1 MLYLGIM
8 GLKQKI
14 LFICDKNE
22 RTSFGRLTMNLLDA
36 VHEKYDAHVLWLK
49 TPKFFPD
56 EVAAKKPA
64 SVPVEDARG
73 FTAHEV
79 WAKSLYTGFFAF
91 RSPLKKV
98 LREVAPD
105 IVFFIR
111 PELGFL
117 VPIAK
122 SACPSTKSVMFVHD
136 TFAETLYP
144 HSVKFKLLNMF
155 FIRPTVCADS
165 FVYNSGWTRGEAAK
179 YFGKKM
185 ADAPGKVI
193 GCPIDSALF
202 NAPET
207 PVTKEERA
215 AFRRKN
221 GMRNFQGMCLNV
233 SLDEPRKNIDTYF
246 EMARLRP
253 DVAFVRVGKFSERLR
268 NIVNEKR
275 LYNVFHFNEFNA
287 LELREF
293 YRHADLMV
301 YPSFLEGFGLPPI
314 EAIACGTPAVCAR
327 ASAVEENL
335 DGVCPLVTP
344 ADDAEAYARVLDRV
358 LAGERVIDA
367 DAASKLLDYCSMK
380 SFSERVLGFL
390 ETQG

>member
-1 MLYLGIM
+1 MAQ
-8 GLKQKI
+8 KRKI
-14 LFICDKNE
+14 LFVCDKNE

-36 VHEKYDAHVLWLK
+36 VHDSFETHVLWLK
-49 TPKFFPD
+49 TPKFFAGEAARMSASEP
-56 EVAAKKPA
+56 VA
-64 SVPVEDARG
+64 DARG
-73 FTAHEV
+73 FTAHEI

-91 RSPLKKV
+91 RAPLKKA
-98 LREVAPD
+98 LREIAPD

-117 VPIAK
+117 VPVAK
-122 SACPSTKSVMFVHD
+122 SACPSAREVMFVHD

-144 HSVKFKLLNMF
+144 HSIKFKLLNMF
-155 FIRPTVCADS
+155 FVRGTLCADGY
-165 FVYNSGWTRGEAAK
+165 VYNSNWTRGEAAK

-202 NAPET
+202 KAPDL
-207 PVTKEERA
+207 PASAEERA
-215 AFRRKN
+215 AFRKKRGMKN
-221 GMRNFQGMCLNV
+221 FKGMCLNV

-246 EMARLRP
+246 EMAQLRP

-268 NIVNEKR
+268 AIVNEKN
-275 LYNVFHFNEFNA
+275 LYNVFHFNEFSA
-287 LELREF
+287 QELREF

-327 ASAVEENL
+327 ASAVAENL
-335 DGVCPLVTP
+335 DGVCPLIAP

-358 LAGERVIDA
+358 LAGENVVDA
-367 DAASKLLDYCSMK
+367 DAARKLLDYCSMK
-380 SFSERVLGFL
+380 GFAERVLEFL
-390 ETQG
+390 ETPGLQGAL

>member
-1 MLYLGIM
+1 MPG
-8 GLKQKI
+8 KPKI
-14 LFICDKNE
+14 VFICDKNE

-36 VHEKYDAHVLWLK
+36 VCGRFDAHVLWLK

-56 EVAAKKPA
+56 EVGAEKTSTG
-64 SVPVEDARG
+64 SVVDSRG
-73 FTAHEV
+73 FTAHEI

-91 RSPLKKV
+91 RSPLKKI
-98 LREVAPD
+98 LREIAPD

-117 VPIAK
+117 IPIAK
-122 SACPSTKSVMFVHD
+122 SACPSAKSVMFVHD

-144 HSVKFKLLNMF
+144 HSIKFKLLNMF

-207 PVTKEERA
+207 PVTKEERY

-268 NIVNEKR
+268 AIVNEKN
-275 LYNVFHFNEFNA
+275 LYNVFHFNEFSA
-287 LELREF
+287 QELREF

-335 DGVCPLVTP
+335 DGVCPLIAP

-358 LAGERVIDA
+358 LAGENVVDA
-367 DAASKLLDYCSMK
+367 DAARKLLDYCSMK
-380 SFSERVLGFL
+380 AFSERVVEFL
-390 ETQG
+390 ETPSL

>member
-1 MLYLGIM
+1 MAQ
-8 GLKQKI
+8 KRKI
-14 LFICDKNE
+14 LFVCDKNE

-36 VHEKYDAHVLWLK
+36 VHEKFDAHVLWLK
-49 TPKFFPD
+49 TPKFFPG
-56 EVAAKKPA
+56 EVANAGDKGA
-64 SVPVEDARG
+64 HAQVQDVRG
-73 FTAHEV
+73 FTAHEI
-79 WAKSLYTGFFAF
+79 WAKSLYTGFCSF
-91 RSPLKKV
+91 RGPLKKAM
-98 LREVAPD
+98 REISPD
-105 IVFFIR
+105 VIFFIR

-117 VPIAK
+117 VPVAK
-122 SACPSTKSVMFVHD
+122 SACPSARTVMFVHD

-144 HSVKFKLLNMF
+144 HSIKFKLLNMF
-155 FIRPTVCADS
+155 FVRGTLGADG
-165 FVYNSGWTRGEAAK
+165 FVYNSNWTRGEAAK

-207 PVTKEERA
+207 PVTKDERA
-215 AFRRKN
+215 AFRKKH
-221 GMRNFQGMCLNV
+221 GMRNFYGMCLNV

-268 NIVNEKR
+268 NIVNEKK

-287 LELREF
+287 AELREF

-314 EAIACGTPAVCAR
+314 ESIACGTPAVCAR

-358 LAGERVIDA
+358 LAGENVIDEGA
-367 DAASKLLDYCSMK
+367 GRKLLEYCSMK
-380 SFSERVLGFL
+380 SFTERVIEFL
-390 ETQG
+390 ETPGF